1 MTGTIDGQT
10 TAPQNLEQ
18 AGRFLAGET
27 AIVTGAGRG
36 IGRAVALV
44 FARAGATVVVASRTP
59 EQVAQTTEEITAA
72 GGRALAVPTDIT
84 SNESVKALVGRAVDA
99 TGRLDIIVN
108 NAGVFI
114 WKALANLDEPD
125 WDKILDTNLKA
136 SYLLIHAALPH
147 LTQSGRGR
155 ILNIASIHGTVGD
168 ANVVAHCAA
177 KFGLIGLTK
186 ALAREL
192 RESNITVNAVCPGS
206 TENRTR
212 DLVAPKREFPLKEK
226 LSAHDVAEAA
236 LFLASPAAAAISGA
250 VLDVWGGTHL
260 SIKG

>member
-1 MTGTIDGQT
+1 MTSPERSD
-10 TAPQNLEQ
+10 
-18 AGRFLAGET
+18 RFLEGET

-59 EQVAQTTEEITAA
+59 EQVEETAREIGEA

-84 SNESVKALVGRAVDA
+84 SRASVHALVQRATEA
-99 TGRLDIIVN
+99 TGRLDIVVN

-114 WKALANLDEPD
+114 WKALANLEESD

-147 LTQSGRGR
+147 LTTSRHGR
-155 ILNIASIHGTVGD
+155 IINIASIHGTVGD

-192 RESNITVNAVCPGS
+192 REANITVNAVCPGS
-206 TENRTR
+206 TDNKAR
-212 DLVAPKREFPLKEK
+212 DLVAPRREFPLKEK
-226 LSAHDVAEAA
+226 LSAHDVAEAT

-260 SIKG
+260 SING

>member
-1 MTGTIDGQT
+1 MTSPERSD
-10 TAPQNLEQ
+10 
-18 AGRFLAGET
+18 RFLEGET

-44 FARAGATVVVASRTP
+44 FARAGATVLVASRTP
-59 EQVAQTTEEITAA
+59 DQVEETAREITEA

-84 SNESVKALVGRAVDA
+84 ARASVQSLVQHAVDA
-99 TGRLDIIVN
+99 TGRLDIVVN

-114 WKALANLDEPD
+114 WKALANLEEND

-147 LTQSGRGR
+147 LIKSRRGR
-155 ILNIASIHGTVGD
+155 IINIASIHGTVGD

-192 RESNITVNAVCPGS
+192 REANITVNAVCPGS
-206 TENRTR
+206 TENKTR
-212 DLVAPKREFPLKEK
+212 DLVAPRREFPLKEK

-236 LFLASPAAAAISGA
+236 LFLSSPAAAAISGA